1 MAGILHPL
9 NHISMFRN
17 WWLLALKGALL
28 VGLGAYILF
37 NADLALS
44 ALIYY
49 IGLFT
54 VLGGVAEVVLAV
66 LNRDRPHWVG
76 YLLEGILDIG
86 IGVLLLAK
94 PGVVELIPIVLGI
107 WIFASGVLLMV
118 RTFMSR
124 KDGGAY
130 WANWVVLSALLI
142 LLGLW
147 LVFDPTGTL
156 VSVTWL
162 LGLVMFA
169 FGLLVLMMA
178 FRLRSHNVA
187 IRSAAEQLAQR
198 GF

>member
-1 MAGILHPL
+1 
-9 NHISMFRN
+9 MFRN

-187 IRSAAEQLAQR
+187 IRSAAEQLARR